1 MRSGELHAAVR
12 FVLSTRSDAGDV
24 HNRGR
29 AKLLIHDYG
38 EPSANADTNAY
49 RDANAYSYRD
59 IDADTNAS
67 IDAYTNDY
75 SHTDGNTH
83 RVRV

>member
-29 AKLLIHDYG
+29 AKLPLPDYG
-38 EPSANADTNAY
+38 ELCANADTNAY
-49 RDANAYSYRD
+49 RDANAYSYSYR
-59 IDADTNAS
+59 AT
-67 IDAYTNDY
+67 DAYTNDY